1 MLLDIL
7 QTYGWVLALLSALVI
22 AGALIR
28 ARHQAEA
35 ERRERAEW
43 NLRTRDDQA

>member
-7 QTYGWVLALLSALVI
+7 QTYGWCVLAATSLVI
-22 AGALIR
+22 TGALIR
-28 ARHQAEA
+28 ARHNAEA

-43 NLRTRDDQA
+43 NLRTRDPRA